1 VSFSSK
7 SEKPVPPEGLKKV
20 YYSIRE
26 VSELTGVEAHVLRF
40 WEKEFPLLRPRRGRS
55 GNRTYKTRDIEIVKE
70 IRRLLWDQKF
80 TIQGACEQLKQKPNS
95 IVTEK
100 DSPPELVFPELDKT
114 LVGELRNSLTEIR
127 DLLAGKST
135 A

>member
-1 VSFSSK
+1 M
-7 SEKPVPPEGLKKV
+7 PPEGLKKV

-55 GNRTYKTRDIEIVKE
+55 GNRTYKIRDIEIVKE

-80 TIQGACEQLKQKPNS
+80 TIQGACEQFRKNRTPPVVKKGS
-95 IVTEK
+95 
-100 DSPPELVFPELDKT
+100 SPELPFPEFDKG
-114 LVGELRNSLTEIR
+114 LVSELRDSLVEIR

-135 A
+135 P

>member
-7 SEKPVPPEGLKKV
+7 SEGTVPPEGLKKI

-40 WEKEFPLLRPRRGRS
+40 WEKEFPTLRPRRGRS
-55 GNRTYKTRDIEIVKE
+55 GNREYKVRDIDIVKE

-80 TIQGACEQLKQKPNS
+80 TIQGACEQLRKNRPRRANEEVSQ
-95 IVTEK
+95 
-100 DSPPELVFPELDKT
+100 PELPFSELNRS
-114 LVGELRNSLTEIR
+114 VIGELRNTLVEIR
-127 DLLAGKST
+127 DLLAGQGSP
-135 A
+135 